1 LYNRRIITVLFA
13 RGLPRAGGGEV
24 ITHAET
30 DDVVEDVMA
39 IMRSAQAV
47 ARTSLYLY
55 VKFYRMFPEIVD
67 SARGRSSMLVSHLC
81 DLIKKDRSR
90 TPS

>member
-1 LYNRRIITVLFA
+1 VRFA
-13 RGLPRAGGGEV
+13 RGLPRAGGGEI

-30 DDVVEDVMA
+30 DTIVEDVMA
-39 IMRSAQAV
+39 IIRSAQAV

-67 SARGRSSMLVSHLC
+67 SASGRSSMLVSHLC
-81 DLIKKDRSR
+81 GLIKKDRSR